1 MDSADFPYFEARL
14 KLKGANMGTRP
25 TVRAWVSSVLMGAV
39 MLLPLCAL
47 GQGTIE
53 VDGTVRDKDSNRK
66 IEGVE
71 VQVMR
76 GGSPYDAVSTLSNG
90 KYSLSLDHGSDYV
103 LKFTYR
109 DMSPRIVELN
119 TSTIPTD
126 FHERPFYLTVEMSM
140 FDVPSGFDQGLLDE
154 PIGKVAFD
162 PAKEQL
168 AWDLPYTSRMQSRIE
183 EALAA
188 ASGGG
193 DDDGKDEEYAE
204 HMRKAEVEFGRG
216 RWEQSI
222 SWADRALSVKPGD
235 AAAEAMIADAQ
246 ERMANAEAEA
256 EARRA
261 FEVHMREG
269 QIAMRK
275 EDWSAAKTELRAAL
289 ALFPDEEEP
298 QSLLDEI
305 EAALAS
311 TVDDGVDEAY
321 DEAVAEG
328 NAAMQSNDLT
338 TAESAFERASE
349 LKPSE
354 RLPREKLIEIRQLRK
369 DEERNAAAMDRVRE
383 QYDAL
388 IRRADGSFDDQDFVK
403 AKSQYEEASALMPDE
418 AYPRDRA
425 VEAEGRIVELGQ
437 TESDA
442 PVGSRSDG
450 DSEMDRLYEDRVRE
464 GDVAFDA
471 EDWPAAKSAYE
482 AALDIRPAERYPTN
496 RLRRIASMMEEGM
509 EVSGEISIDRD
520 EQRAQAA
527 AEAAE
532 SDREAQAIQE
542 EQARLLEEE
551 RRAALAEQERRSSD
565 GRSRQESNRERSRS
579 YVEAMQSN
587 DEDDAEAYYRNA
599 LEAEIKARGQAV
611 YASAD
616 HQAELN
622 EIWNGNS
629 QARRQS
635 TYGSIIESE
644 ERRATD
650 GYTAASFREDRMG
663 DLELKVSMHEERAE
677 DWRAQGQAGRRD
689 RLITIRRKDE
699 DNRQSLHDRT
709 KRYAVFVDSLDRM
722 LDTYAEF
729 NRDLRMASID
739 TRIMRFED
747 IERTARR
754 HAKVGEGEDIRRMDR
769 LNEVNR
775 QEREDVQAKRLASGE
790 ASIRS
795 ASALRRVHSKD
806 AGGEPAPEDYREVPA
821 KEDIRQGVEERSYEE
836 GNALIIVRTV
846 RVGNKVDVYRKTVA
860 KHGVYYFKNDRSITR
875 DIWVLE
881 TFEIAD

>member
-1 MDSADFPYFEARL
+1 
-14 KLKGANMGTRP
+14 
-25 TVRAWVSSVLMGAV
+25 
-39 MLLPLCAL
+39 MLPIGLL

-71 VQVMR
+71 VQVLR
-76 GGSPYDAVSTLSNG
+76 GGSAYDAVSTLSNG

-103 LKFTYR
+103 LRFTFQ

-119 TSTIPTD
+119 TSTIPSD
-126 FHERPFYLTVEMSM
+126 YHVRPFYLTVEMSM
-140 FDVPSGFDQGLLDE
+140 FDVPSGFDEALLDE

-168 AWDLPYTSRMQSRIE
+168 SWDLPYTSRMQSRIE
-183 EALAA
+183 EELAA
-188 ASGGG
+188 ASGNGN
-193 DDDGKDEEYAE
+193 DDGREEEYAE
-204 HMRKAEVEFGRG
+204 HMRKAEVEFGRE

-235 AAAEAMIADAQ
+235 AAAEAMMADARA
-246 ERMANAEAEA
+246 RMADAEAEA

-261 FEVHMREG
+261 FEGHMREG

-275 EDWSAAKTELRAAL
+275 EDWGAAGTELRAAL

-298 QSLLDEI
+298 RSLLDEV

-311 TVDDGVDEAY
+311 DVDDGVEEEY
-321 DEAVAEG
+321 DVAVAEG
-328 NAAMQSNDLT
+328 NAALQSGDLSA
-338 TAESAFERASE
+338 AESAFTRASG

-354 RLPREKLIEIRQLRK
+354 RLPQEKLVEIRQLRK
-369 DEERNAAAMDRVRE
+369 DAERNAAAMDRVRE
-383 QYDAL
+383 QYDDL
-388 IRRADGSFDDQDFVK
+388 IRRADRSFDDQDFVR
-403 AKSQYEEASALMPDE
+403 AKGQYEEAAALMPDE

-425 VEAEGRIVELGQ
+425 AESEGRIVELGRPG
-437 TESDA
+437 SDE
-442 PVGSRSDG
+442 PVEARPDG
-450 DSEMDRLYEDRVRE
+450 DSELDRAYEDRIRE
-464 GDVAFDA
+464 GDMAFDA
-471 EDWPAAKSAYE
+471 EDWPSAKSAYE

-496 RLRRIASMMEEGM
+496 RLRRISSMMEEGQ
-509 EVSGEISIDRD
+509 EVSGELSVNRD
-520 EQRAQAA
+520 EQRAQAE

-542 EQARLLEEE
+542 EQERLLEEE
-551 RRAALAEQERRSSD
+551 RQAALAEQERRSSD
-565 GRSRQESNRERSRS
+565 GRSRQESNRERSRN
-579 YVEAMQSN
+579 YVEAMRSN
-587 DEDDAEAYYRNA
+587 EEDDAEAYYKNA

-611 YASAD
+611 YASAER
-616 HQAELN
+616 QAELN
-622 EIWNGNS
+622 EVWNGNS
-629 QARRQS
+629 DARRQS
-635 TYGSIIESE
+635 AYRSIVENE
-644 ERRATD
+644 ERQSTASF
-650 GYTAASFREDRMG
+650 TAASFREDRVG
-663 DLELKVSMHEERAE
+663 DLELKVSMQEERAR
-677 DWRAQGQAGRRD
+677 DWQAQGQAGRRD

-699 DNRQSLHDRT
+699 GNRQSLHDRT

-722 LDTYAEF
+722 LDAYAEF
-729 NRDLRMASID
+729 NRDLRIASLD
-739 TRIMRFED
+739 TRIMRFEE
-747 IERTARR
+747 IERKAQR

-775 QEREDVQAKRLASGE
+775 QERENQQAMRLASGE

-795 ASALRRVHSKD
+795 ASALRRVHAKD
-806 AGGEPAPEDYREVPA
+806 SGSEPAPEDYRAVPA
-821 KEDIRQGVEERSYEE
+821 KEGIRQGVEERSYEE

-846 RVGNKVDVYRKTVA
+846 RVDNKVDVYRKTVA